1 MKLKKRLDKLEKN
14 MPNKAIVVVRY
25 GNDIYELTHGNE
37 SYLRNHAESEHDFIE
52 RIKAIVRL
60 KPYSHDILLGNIC

>member
-1 MKLKKRLDKLEKN
+1 MKLKERLNKLEKN
-14 MPNKAIVVVRY
+14 MPSKDIIVIRY

-37 SYLRNHAESEHDFIE
+37 SYLRNDGESEDDFID